1 MREAHRE
8 EQELEQIRSL
18 AKTVSGKSKMS
29 IAQAKQWIRSAGS
42 GGSHFSNRIS
52 KLSGIRNCGDI
63 QMCTSLK
70 ILKGSSPRPAPL
82 MPIPTRKRRS
92 HPMWLLSL
100 NRWMVK
106 SSLQS
111 HVMTVHR
118 LSMGCYA
125 SFDHG
130 ATMSKLGVNDGAVT
144 VSGWKLRAVDGFSAH
159 THRIKNATVVDGNFV
174 TDELEEN
181 LVRQHGSKKDGRK
194 LRAQCADLTSP
205 CMEANEWL

>member
-1 MREAHRE
+1 MVAEAITIDADSNE
-8 EQELEQIRSL
+8 EAPNSSNVAAQLKSL
-18 AKTVSGKSKMS
+18 DGT
-29 IAQAKQWIRSAGS
+29 W
-42 GGSHFSNRIS
+42 
-52 KLSGIRNCGDI
+52 
-63 QMCTSLK
+63 
-70 ILKGSSPRPAPL
+70 
-82 MPIPTRKRRS
+82 
-92 HPMWLLSL
+92 
-100 NRWMVK
+100 

-111 HVMTVHR
+111 DVIAVHR
-118 LSMGCYA
+118 LPMGSYA

-159 THRIKNATVVDGNFV
+159 THRIKNATVVDVNFV

-181 LVRQHGSKKDGRK
+181 PVRQHGSKKDGRK